1 MPSSAVPHL
10 ASRVPLA
17 RAPAQHP
24 LSTLGP
30 TRDTPFNPLPA
41 TARAHAEAAITHA
54 AYMRPAH
61 GPGPC
66 CPGPRRGTGVAPG
79 WDRGGAWVAP
89 GRLSGMC
96 MPMPMPMPMPMCRV
110 CTCACSE
117 RLPPSASGVAAAL
130 AQRADA
136 GRHRERPE
144 DGRAGEL
151 AGHSTLCVSRCSL
164 PQSGLQPAAEPG
176 AEPGA
181 GRVRGHSAGAPA
193 GTRRSRSLPRST
205 RCAVALPCRQLRPK
219 RPTQAPA
226 MRAAG

>member
-10 ASRVPLA
+10 ASRVPHPRPHTRHALQPSPRNRPRSRRGGHHTPSLWP
-17 RAPAQHP
+17 RAC
-24 LSTLGP
+24 
-30 TRDTPFNPLPA
+30 
-41 TARAHAEAAITHA
+41 
-54 AYMRPAH
+54 H

-79 WDRGGAWVAP
+79 WGLGDSAACACPCPCPCAV
-89 GRLSGMC
+89 
-96 MPMPMPMPMPMCRV
+96 CRV
-110 CTCACSE
+110 CACACRE
-117 RLPPSASGVAAAL
+117 RLPSSASGVAAAP
-130 AQRADA
+130 AKRSDA
-136 GRHRERPE
+136 RRRRERPE

-151 AGHSTLCVSRCSL
+151 AGHSTLCLSRCSL

-181 GRVRGHSAGAPA
+181 GRVRRRWAGAPA
-193 GTRRSRSLPRST
+193 GSRRSRSLPRSAC
-205 RCAVALPCRQLRPK
+205 CAVALPCRQLRPR